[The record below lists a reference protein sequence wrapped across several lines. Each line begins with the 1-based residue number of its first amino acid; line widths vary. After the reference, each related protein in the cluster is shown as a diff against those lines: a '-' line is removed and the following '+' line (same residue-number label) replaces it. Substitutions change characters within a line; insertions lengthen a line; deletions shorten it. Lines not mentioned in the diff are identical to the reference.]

1 MASLVVELE
10 LSSWIMWTAEEMRQT
25 LLTVLTEEL
34 VSTTVVTVKM
44 LE

>member
-25 LLTVLTEEL
+25 LMIALTMEL